1 MSENIPIRREEFFLG
16 VAQLAAKRSHCKRAQ
31 VGAVIVLDGR
41 IISTGYNGPPSGHPH
56 CEIRP
61 MDFENWEPDLARHY
75 IQRHP
80 HMCRGKDCD
89 ISIHAEANAIVF
101 AAKNGISLKGA
112 KMFCTMSPCN
122 NCAKLII
129 NSGITTVFYEE
140 EYRDNRPILFL
151 RGSGINIAQFDEHFD
166 PGLMRRPES
175 NPTPVDQ
182 EEFREFM
189 EGVEKQYG
197 SLL

>member
-1 MSENIPIRREEFFLG
+1 MSTNKPIGREEFFLG
-16 VAQLAAKRSHCKRAQ
+16 VAQLSAKRSHCKRAQ

-56 CEIRP
+56 CECRP
-61 MDFENWEPDLARHY
+61 DDFEVWEPDLAHQY
-75 IQRHP
+75 LQEHP
-80 HMCRGKDCD
+80 YMCRGKDCD

-129 NSGITTVFYEE
+129 NSGIVSIYYEK
-140 EYRDNRPILFL
+140 EYRDKKPIDFL
-151 RGSGINIAQFDEHFD
+151 RHSGILVKSFEDLISTSENELVFKASGYFENYAKEAMKYD
-166 PGLMRRPES
+166 
-175 NPTPVDQ
+175 
-182 EEFREFM
+182 
-189 EGVEKQYG
+189 